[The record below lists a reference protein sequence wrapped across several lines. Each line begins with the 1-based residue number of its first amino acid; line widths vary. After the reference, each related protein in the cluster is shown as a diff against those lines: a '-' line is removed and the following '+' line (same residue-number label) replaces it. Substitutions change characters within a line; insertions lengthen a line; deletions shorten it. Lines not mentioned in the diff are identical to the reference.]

1 MNLIELKRSIES
13 QLVPNDFIIFLCEEN
28 SFIADQY
35 IKAICD
41 INNLTKTDINNL
53 QEQTSALSLVL
64 GGNEELR
71 VLKVDNFDEVVSD
84 YSSLTDTIVVCNK
97 IDKKISKF
105 VEDYVI
111 KVPKLVDWQV
121 KSYIKLICP
130 TLVDEEVDWLYK
142 ATGGDIYRI
151 VNEIDKLL
159 LFPTIERKEIFN
171 ELRYG
176 KDSDLY
182 ALDIFELVD
191 AIVRNNKPIVL
202 NYLRRANTMYEF
214 MSLVSLT
221 LKKAKDILM
230 TRKDSNRTASEVGMN
245 IKQWNAISKIYS
257 GFPEA
262 RLEELITFL
271 SKIDLKVRQGTF
283 ESLSKDT
290 LIDYFIVNTIK

>member
-13 QLVPNDFIIFLCEEN
+13 QVVPNDFIIFLCEEN

-191 AIVRNNKPIVL
+191 AIVRNNKPVVL

-245 IKQWNAISKIYS
+245 VKQWNAISKIYS
-257 GFPEA
+257 GFPET